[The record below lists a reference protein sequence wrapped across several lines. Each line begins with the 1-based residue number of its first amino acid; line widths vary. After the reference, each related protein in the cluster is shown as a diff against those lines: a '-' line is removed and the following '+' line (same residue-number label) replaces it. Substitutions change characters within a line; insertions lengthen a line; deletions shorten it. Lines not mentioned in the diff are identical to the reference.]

1 MVLPAIPL
9 IVGAVS
15 AAAGALGLKKGF
27 DAKKVFEEARE
38 IGENAQRRYKR
49 RIDELNKKRT
59 SVNQELESLGEF
71 KKKAFVDTLGY
82 VVQQL
87 KNARS
92 SVAGFDEQ
100 ITCIDTKEV
109 DIFDKELTE
118 ISALDI
124 STGAAQGLTAGTA
137 GAFGAYGTVGLLASA
152 STGTAISSLSGAAAT
167 NATLAWLGGG
177 SLASGGLGIA
187 GGTWVLGGLVA
198 GPALAIAG
206 YALASK
212 AEEALTKAEE
222 YKAEVKQA
230 IAELESPTLLLDAI
244 QSNIDDTRYV
254 IQELLQR
261 FADARHDYENHLKK
275 ENGWRKWLVK
285 ILGKG
290 YQNRLNQQRDKRLA
304 NLVAFG
310 KSIKAVI
317 SEPLLDSTGAATQ
330 GFNARIAGVVQVESI
345 EEKKKSCIHCAK
357 QISAITRICPEC
369 HESQDTPPKEAEA
382 EADVPSSAGRMP
394 YISRV
399 AASTDVSPSTGSGK
413 FMIASISGIAVLSAA
428 FGYWYFANGSEKM
441 PIEQSEPITI
451 PATPVQ
457 EKAPL
462 IDTIVQTK
470 TLGMSLQYFETLA
483 GPAKYVAE
491 DNRERTYEIEGCEIK
506 TILSS
511 GEQKRIEALNI
522 KMSPT
527 CNAKVAGFLPDETN
541 KVLLSSL
548 TIRQI
553 TDSLQSHPDFSA
565 NCLMSC
571 GNAYDPSVYA
581 SWTAARFLDFLEV
594 KADVLLVESEP
605 IEASHKWAE
614 SMAKTEG
621 EEWVIENQFNC
632 NPNKYQNT
640 AWQLFADIKPTS
652 ITFGKSGHKPDCPK
666 QEQVTNLSTTK
677 NL

>member
-1 MVLPAIPL
+1 MVLPLIPL
-9 IVGAVS
+9 AVGAAS
-15 AAAGALGLKKGF
+15 AAVGALGLKKGF
-27 DAKKVFEEARE
+27 DAKKIFEEARE

-222 YKAEVKQA
+222 YKAEVNQA

-254 IQELLQR
+254 LQELLQR
-261 FADARHDYENHLKK
+261 FADAKHDYESHLKN
-275 ENGWRKWLVK
+275 ENGWRKWLAK

-304 NLVAFG
+304 KLVAFG
-310 KSIKAVI
+310 KSIKAVV

-330 GFNARIAGVVQVESI
+330 GFNARIEGVVQVESI
-345 EEKKKSCIHCAK
+345 EKKKKPCINCGKH
-357 QISAITRICPEC
+357 INAITRICPEC
-369 HESQDTPPKEAEA
+369 HQSQDAPPKEAEA
-382 EADVPSSAGRMP
+382 EVDAKVDAPPSS
-394 YISRV
+394 
-399 AASTDVSPSTGSGK
+399 GSGK
-413 FMIASISGIAVLSAA
+413 LLIASISGIAVVSAA
-428 FGYWYFANGSEKM
+428 FGYWYFANGSEKKLGEL
-441 PIEQSEPITI
+441 PEPVVV
-451 PATPVQ
+451 PAAPAQ
-457 EKAPL
+457 EKVAL
-462 IDTIVQTK
+462 IDSIVQTK

-483 GPAKYVAE
+483 GPAKYVSE
-491 DNRERTYEIEGCEIK
+491 DNRVRTYEIEGCEIK

-541 KVLLSSL
+541 KILLSSL

-565 NCLMSC
+565 DCLMGC

-594 KADVLLVESEP
+594 KADVLLVEHEA
-605 IEASHKWAE
+605 IEASHKWAD

-621 EEWVIENQFNC
+621 EEWVMENQFNC
-632 NPNKYQNT
+632 HPEKYQNT
-640 AWQLFADIKPTS
+640 AVQLFANIKPAS

-666 QEQVTNLSTTK
+666 QEQVTNPSTAAK

>member
-1 MVLPAIPL
+1 MVVPLIPL
-9 IVGAVS
+9 VVGAVS

-27 DAKKVFEEARE
+27 DAKKIFEEARE
-38 IGENAQRRYKR
+38 IGESAQRRYKR

-59 SVNQELESLGEF
+59 IVNQELESLGEF

-92 SVAGFDEQ
+92 SVDGIDEQ
-100 ITCIDTKEV
+100 ITGIDVREV

-118 ISALDI
+118 ISALEI

-222 YKAEVKQA
+222 YKAEVNQA
-230 IAELESPTLLLDAI
+230 IAELQSPTLLLDAI
-244 QSNIDDTRYV
+244 QSNINDTRYV
-254 IQELLQR
+254 LQELLKR
-261 FADARHDYENHLKK
+261 FADARHDYENNLKK
-275 ENGWRKWLVK
+275 GNGWRKWLAK

-290 YQNRLNQQRDKRLA
+290 YQNRLNEQRDKRLA

-310 KSIKAVI
+310 KSIKLVV
-317 SEPLLDSTGAATQ
+317 SEPLLDSTGSATQ
-330 GFNARIAGVVQVESI
+330 GFNARIAGVVKVESI
-345 EEKKKSCIHCAK
+345 EEKKKTCINCRK
-357 QISAITRICPEC
+357 EISTITRICPEC
-369 HESQDTPPKEAEA
+369 NVSQDAPLQEAEA
-382 EADVPSSAGRMP
+382 QIEAPAGGIP

-399 AASTDVSPSTGSGK
+399 TASADVPPSTGSWK
-413 FMIASISGIAVLSAA
+413 LMMASIAGIAVLSAA
-428 FGYWYFANGSEKM
+428 FGYWYFVYSSEKK
-441 PIEQSEPITI
+441 PVEQPEPVAI
-451 PATPVQ
+451 PAAPAK
-457 EKAPL
+457 EKVAL
-462 IDTIVQTK
+462 IDSIVQTK

-483 GPAKYVAE
+483 GPAKYVQD
-491 DNRERTYEIEGCEIK
+491 DNLERAYEIEGCEIK
-506 TILSS
+506 TLLSS

-527 CNAKVAGFLPDETN
+527 CKAKIAGFLPDETN
-541 KVLLSSL
+541 TVLLSSL
-548 TIRQI
+548 SIRQI
-553 TDSLQSHPDFSA
+553 TDLLQSHPDFSA
-565 NCLMSC
+565 NCLMGC

-581 SWTAARFLDFLEV
+581 SWTGARYLDFLEV
-594 KADVLLVESEP
+594 KADVLLVGHEP

-614 SMAKTEG
+614 SMAKIEG
-621 EEWVIENQFNC
+621 EDWVMENQFNC
-632 NPNKYQNT
+632 QPEKYQNT
-640 AWQLFADIKPTS
+640 AVQLFANIKPTS
-652 ITFGKSGHKPDCPK
+652 ITFGKSGYKPDCPK
-666 QEQVTNLSTTK
+666 
-677 NL
+677 